1 MSRKHPQ
8 NGPSLSKAPPK
19 KQKLLNDKEVAE
31 RQARQKSA
39 EEALT
44 SRIDEAQRKVA
55 SGWRFGAAVEA
66 NGGVIPMRGGNAEE
80 FWSKIARSGQGSF
93 CCRQKSRNRKLLNS
107 REGIRR
113 AGGRR
118 LGRHRLLPPIPS
130 AATIPFG
137 WFRGPTAAVA
147 RPAGRALR
155 YLSFA

>member
-55 SGWRFGAAVEA
+55 SGRRFGAAVEA
-66 NGGVIPMRGGNAEE
+66 NGG
-80 FWSKIARSGQGSF
+80 
-93 CCRQKSRNRKLLNS
+93 
-107 REGIRR
+107 
-113 AGGRR
+113 
-118 LGRHRLLPPIPS
+118 
-130 AATIPFG
+130 
-137 WFRGPTAAVA
+137 
-147 RPAGRALR
+147 
-155 YLSFA
+155 